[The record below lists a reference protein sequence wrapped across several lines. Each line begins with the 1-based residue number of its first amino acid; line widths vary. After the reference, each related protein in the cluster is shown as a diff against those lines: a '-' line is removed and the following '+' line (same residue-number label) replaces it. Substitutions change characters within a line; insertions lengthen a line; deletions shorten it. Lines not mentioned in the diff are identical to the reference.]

1 MDETDATSSSVA
13 PIYPKLQRM
22 PTEDAAF
29 EVKNLFIIILHAEVS
44 FSVIMMHDISAL
56 RKEAFL
62 PRSRSLRKGREKELN
77 FSPGWLIEVKMI
89 YWITFWPT
97 SLSL

>member
-29 EVKNLFIIILHAEVS
+29 EVKNLFIIILHAEVF
-44 FSVIMMHDISAL
+44 FSAI
-56 RKEAFL
+56 
-62 PRSRSLRKGREKELN
+62 
-77 FSPGWLIEVKMI
+77 
-89 YWITFWPT
+89 
-97 SLSL
+97 